1 MDREVRAWLLL
12 RRTRVQFPAPT
23 SEGSQPP
30 GTVALEHLTLLPVS
44 SNTLGGKGGRGR
56 EKGEG
61 GGEGKGRKGGRE
73 GREGGKVKK
82 FKLGQTQPLLRSICP
97 HESPS
102 WFILIFSVLAFSTW
116 IYYPEITLL
125 SFIFT
130 HTYSRCKYILY
141 TNRIL
146 KSTTENL
153 TFYGM

>member
-61 GGEGKGRKGGRE
+61 EGEGKGRKGGRE
-73 GREGGKVKK
+73 GREGKGGGRGRTNKRAPSHTNKK
-82 FKLGQTQPLLRSICP
+82 K
-97 HESPS
+97 
-102 WFILIFSVLAFSTW
+102 IF
-116 IYYPEITLL
+116 
-125 SFIFT
+125 
-130 HTYSRCKYILY
+130 
-141 TNRIL
+141 
-146 KSTTENL
+146 
-153 TFYGM
+153 

>member
-1 MDREVRAWLLL
+1 M
-12 RRTRVQFPAPT
+12 
-23 SEGSQPP
+23 
-30 GTVALEHLTLLPVS
+30 
-44 SNTLGGKGGRGR
+44 
-56 EKGEG
+56 EG
-61 GGEGKGRKGGRE
+61 GKGGRE